1 MMISRIIQVLFILL
15 VSAPAWQTASAQI
28 YKWKD
33 ADGKTHFG
41 DRVPANHEGSKVK
54 APDTPATVNLGKPEI
69 IVYTTS
75 WCGYCKKAKAY
86 FSANKM
92 PYTEYNIE
100 KDRFAKRQY
109 DRINGRGVPVILVGD
124 QRLNG
129 FSQDSFERLY
139 AFVKEPLIKY
149 KRSL

>member
-1 MMISRIIQVLFILL
+1 MISRIIQVLFIFSLGA
-15 VSAPAWQTASAQI
+15 VAWQTASAQI

-41 DRVPANHEGSKVK
+41 ERVPANEKGNKVK
-54 APDTPATVNLGKPEI
+54 APASSVAKPTSVNAGKPEI
-69 IVYTTS
+69 TIYTTS

-92 PYTEYNIE
+92 PYKEYDIE

-109 DRINGRGVPVILVGD
+109 DRIDGVGVPVILVGD
-124 QRLNG
+124 QRING
-129 FSQDSFERLY
+129 FSEDRFER
-139 AFVKEPLIKY
+139 IY
-149 KRSL
+149 KLAK

>member
-1 MMISRIIQVLFILL
+1 MMTSRIMSVSFILF
-15 VSAPAWQTASAQI
+15 VSALAWQTASAQI

-41 DRVPANHEGSKVK
+41 DRVPANHKGNKIR
-54 APDTPATVNLGKPEI
+54 APVTPETKPASFNAGKPEI
-69 IVYTTS
+69 IIYTTS

-86 FSANKM
+86 FSANKLA
-92 PYTEYNIE
+92 YKEHDIE

-109 DRINGRGVPVILVGD
+109 DRIGGRGVPVILVGD

-129 FSQDSFERLY
+129 FSQDSFDRLY
-139 AFVKEPLIKY
+139 ALAK
-149 KRSL
+149 

>member
-1 MMISRIIQVLFILL
+1 MMISRIIQGLFILF
-15 VSAPAWQTASAQI
+15 VSALGWQTASAQI
-28 YKWKD
+28 YNWKD

-41 DRVPANHEGSKVK
+41 ERVPANQKGNKVK
-54 APDTPATVNLGKPEI
+54 APLSSETKLTPVYAGKPD
-69 IVYTTS
+69 IVIYTTS

-92 PYTEYNIE
+92 AYKEYNIE

-109 DRINGRGVPVILVGD
+109 DRIGGIGVPVILIGD

-129 FSQDSFERLY
+129 FSQDGFERLY
-139 AFVKEPLIKY
+139 KLAK
-149 KRSL
+149 

>member
-1 MMISRIIQVLFILL
+1 MMISRIIRVLFVFF
-15 VSAPAWQTASAQI
+15 VSAFALQAASAQI

-41 DRVPANHEGSKVK
+41 HRIPASHKGSKVK
-54 APDTPATVNLGKPEI
+54 APVATETKQVTVNAGKPEI
-69 IVYTTS
+69 IIYTTS

-92 PYTEYNIE
+92 PYKEYNIE

-109 DRINGRGVPVILVGD
+109 DRIGGRGVPVILVGD

-129 FSQDSFERLY
+129 FSQDGFERVY
-139 AFVKEPLIKY
+139 ALAK
-149 KRSL
+149 

>member
-1 MMISRIIQVLFILL
+1 MMTSRIISVLFILF
-15 VSAPAWQTASAQI
+15 VSALAWQIASAQI

-41 DRVPANHEGSKVK
+41 ERVPANQKGKKVK
-54 APDTPATVNLGKPEI
+54 APLRPETKPTSVYAGKPEI
-69 IVYTTS
+69 VIYTTS
-75 WCGYCKKAKAY
+75 WCSYCKKAKAY

-92 PYTEYNIE
+92 AYKEYNIE

-109 DRINGRGVPVILVGD
+109 DRIGGRGVPVILVGD

-129 FSQDSFERLY
+129 FSQDSFDRLY
-139 AFVKEPLIKY
+139 ALAK
-149 KRSL
+149 